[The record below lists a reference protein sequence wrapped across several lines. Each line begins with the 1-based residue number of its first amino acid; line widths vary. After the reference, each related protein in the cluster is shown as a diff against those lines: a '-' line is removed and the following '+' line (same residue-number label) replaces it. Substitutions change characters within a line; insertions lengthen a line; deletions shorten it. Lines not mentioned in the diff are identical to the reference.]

1 MSRGSSDRYGK
12 WYFEDV
18 PISPV
23 TGHTVGSMVMCLQG
37 WWSLIFIGRRR
48 VTKSIPFR
56 VNKADAIT
64 QWVKA
69 LAPKPDGLSSS
80 PGPRKVNGENCF
92 HKCILGPAHAHFGIC
107 KPIYVKAPAAK
118 PNSLSLSLEC
128 TWWEELTSVSCP
140 LICTL
145 VLCGIHT

>member
-1 MSRGSSDRYGK
+1 MSRGSSDKYGK

-48 VTKSIPFR
+48 VTKNIPFR

-80 PGPRKVNGENCF
+80 PGTQKGERRELFPQMHPWTSTCTLWDMQAHICQGTCRKVQ
-92 HKCILGPAHAHFGIC
+92 
-107 KPIYVKAPAAK
+107 
-118 PNSLSLSLEC
+118 
-128 TWWEELTSVSCP
+128 
-140 LICTL
+140 
-145 VLCGIHT
+145 